1 MWGNG
6 SPFGLEC
13 SCQMWRSLVDD
24 VVVHVYPCQ
33 LMPHI
38 TQSGDLDGQCRTWML
53 LAYMYVVVSFDVWD
67 RALINGVDFF
77 HNRYDV
83 RP

>member
-1 MWGNG
+1 M
-6 SPFGLEC
+6 
-13 SCQMWRSLVDD
+13 DD

-67 RALINGVDFF
+67 RALINGVDVF
-77 HNRYDV
+77 HIIGMTCVLEISSPYLCAV
-83 RP
+83 KLT